1 MGEFLFDLYDLL
13 VSNIFG
19 SVVVASLALAAV
31 ITIIF
36 LICRVRPNILTIW
49 LLFFAIAMGTMTTG
63 GLGLFVGFMF
73 SGLAAVWQIIG
84 YFSDRKGA

>member
-19 SVVVASLALAAV
+19 SVVVAALALAAV

-36 LICRVRPNILTIW
+36 LICRVRPNILAIW
-49 LLFFAIAMGTMTTG
+49 LLFYAIAMATMTLGGLALLFGFLLSVFALIFQIFKLVTG
-63 GLGLFVGFMF
+63 GTGT
-73 SGLAAVWQIIG
+73 
-84 YFSDRKGA
+84 

>member
-36 LICRVRPNILTIW
+36 LICRVRPNILAIW

-63 GLGLFVGFMF
+63 GLGLFAGFMF

-84 YFSDRKGA
+84 YFADRKGA